1 MSDAPALAGAR
12 RRTAWLFLA
21 AVALNGLA
29 YLLLLRPWMGED
41 EPWQLEY
48 ASLVADGYVPWGGKP
63 IAAPGPGEP
72 DPRESMSTSQLQTL
86 RRFGGIT
93 PEVVRARQ
101 TEILESMRAHGFYE
115 RADWAG
121 AESQRDTFD
130 MVVPNSSATTQPPL
144 YFLVAGAWMR
154 LCGARGVE
162 ARLWAGRVLSWI
174 LSLLTA
180 AAVLAFARTVFD
192 DERAALCTAAL
203 FAFLPMSARQAA
215 LLNNDVLA
223 KLLAAVLLWLSA
235 RWLRGRGAR
244 WELGLALVAS
254 ALALQTKTTT
264 AGAVGALVLAAV
276 LRSGRIGVRLG
287 PLLGTL
293 GVLAVAG
300 WALLHFVFADN
311 PAMPHS
317 LLGFLERLDRSFSA
331 ESVSKFARTFA
342 GSFGWE
348 SRFLPAAL
356 NVALGLALA
365 ATLARVALARGRIGH
380 GKELAWLALAMTTQ
394 VLLILLR
401 GTAVG
406 RYFMPMLPVLAAL
419 LAAGLVL
426 ASAERD
432 AAARRCLLAVLALD
446 AYYLAGGLVVHETLL
461 LGR

>member
-1 MSDAPALAGAR
+1 MADGPTQPSR
-12 RRTAWLFLA
+12 RRATWLFLA

-48 ASLVADGYVPWGGKP
+48 ASHVADGYLPWGGTP
-63 IAAPGPGEP
+63 IARPGPGDP

-101 TEILESMRAHGFYE
+101 VEILESMRAHGFYE

-121 AESQRDTFD
+121 AEAQRDTFD

-144 YFLVAGAWMR
+144 YFLVAGTWMR
-154 LCGARGVE
+154 LCGARDIE
-162 ARLWAGRVLSWI
+162 SRLWAGRWLSWI

-180 AAVLAFARTVFD
+180 AAVLAFTRTLFD
-192 DERAALCTAAL
+192 DERVALCAAALA
-203 FAFLPMSARQAA
+203 AFLPMSARQAA
-215 LLNNDVLA
+215 LFNNDVLA
-223 KLLAAVLLWLSA
+223 KLLAALLLWLSA

-244 WELGLALVAS
+244 WELVAAFVAG
-254 ALALQTKTTT
+254 ALALQTKTTA
-264 AGAVGALVLAAV
+264 AGAVGALVLAIV
-276 LRSGRIGVRLG
+276 LRSRRFGVRLA
-287 PLLGTL
+287 PLLGLL
-293 GVLAVAG
+293 GVLAGVG

-317 LLGFLERLDRSFSA
+317 VTGFVQRIERSFSA
-331 ESVSKFARTFA
+331 ESIGKFARTLA

-348 SRFLPAAL
+348 SRFLPATL
-356 NVALGLALA
+356 NVALGLVLA
-365 ATLARVALARGRIGH
+365 ATLARLALARRRVGH
-380 GKELAWLALAMTTQ
+380 GKELAWLALALATQ
-394 VLLILLR
+394 VMLILLR

-406 RYFMPMLPVLAAL
+406 RYLMPMLPVLAAL
-419 LAAGLVL
+419 LAGGLVL
-426 ASAERD
+426 ASSDRD
-432 AAARRCLLAVLALD
+432 AAARRCLLALIALD
-446 AYYLAGGLVVHETLL
+446 AYYLFGGLVLHETLL